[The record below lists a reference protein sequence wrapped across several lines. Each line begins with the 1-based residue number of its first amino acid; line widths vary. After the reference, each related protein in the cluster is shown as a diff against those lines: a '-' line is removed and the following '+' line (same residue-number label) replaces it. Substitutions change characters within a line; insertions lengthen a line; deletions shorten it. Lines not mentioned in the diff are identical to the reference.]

1 MVGPLPM
8 EAPMVRRTDRR
19 PPLDVAVSF
28 ETTRLGPQCLVNAYA
43 RLVPVRRKPVR
54 KGEPAG
60 SRQTVAPA
68 RRRGGE
74 QHV

>member
-1 MVGPLPM
+1 
-8 EAPMVRRTDRR
+8 MVRRTDR
-19 PPLDVAVSF
+19 PLLEVVVSF

-43 RLVPVRRKPVR
+43 RLVPVRRQPVR
-54 KGEPAG
+54 KSEPGGPPPPQA
-60 SRQTVAPA
+60 VAAA

>member
-1 MVGPLPM
+1 
-8 EAPMVRRTDRR
+8 MVRRTDRTDRR
-19 PPLDVAVSF
+19 PLLDVAVSF

-54 KGEPAG
+54 TSEPD
-60 SRQTVAPA
+60 SSQQTVAPA

>member
-1 MVGPLPM
+1 
-8 EAPMVRRTDRR
+8 MVRRTDR
-19 PPLDVAVSF
+19 PLFEVVVSF

-43 RLVPVRRKPVR
+43 RLVPVRRQPVR
-54 KGEPAG
+54 KSAPGGGPLPPQA
-60 SRQTVAPA
+60 VAAA